1 MKVAVKKINVLR
13 REMIF
18 EVPQER
24 VNQKLEEVLK
34 EMTKYAKIPGFRPG
48 KAPKDM
54 VKKTH
59 EKTAKE
65 EVLKSLI
72 PEIYQEGLVSEK
84 LDPIDFPAIDQID
97 MTQGGLKFR
106 ATIDLRPEVEVK
118 DYKGIKLTKK
128 STEVTDEELE
138 KTLSFFKKS
147 RGMDEKAELNDEFAK
162 TVGFPNLE
170 DFKKAIKSNM
180 EFDKQRQN
188 RAETENQL
196 IDELLKK
203 AKLEVPESLVVR
215 QTQGRMED
223 FYRRMK
229 QYGSKEEDIKKRMQE
244 QEKEIKEAAQKD
256 VKLFLVLQ
264 KIAQIEK
271 ITAGEKAEET
281 LATKVM
287 EFLYKE
293 AKWEENKS

>member
-1 MKVAVKKINVLR
+1 MKVAVKKINTLR
-13 REMIF
+13 REMNF
-18 EVPQER
+18 EVPKER
-24 VNQKLEEVLK
+24 VDQKMDEVLK
-34 EMTKYAKIPGFRPG
+34 EMSKYAKIPGFRPG
-48 KAPKDM
+48 KAPKDV

-59 EKTAKE
+59 EKTARE
-65 EVLKSLI
+65 EMLKSLI
-72 PEIYQEGLVSEK
+72 PQVYQEGLMSEK
-84 LDPIDFPAIDQID
+84 LDPIDFPSIDQVD
-97 MTQGGLKFR
+97 MTHDGLKFR
-106 ATIDLRPEVEVK
+106 AIIDLRPEVQVK

-128 STEVTDEELE
+128 SVEVTDEELE
-138 KTLSFFKKS
+138 KTLGFFKKS
-147 RGMDEKAELNDEFAK
+147 RGMDEKAELNDDFAK

-188 RAETENQL
+188 RSETENQL

-203 AKLEVPESLVVR
+203 ATLEVPESLVLR

-223 FYRRMK
+223 FYNRMK
-229 QYGSKEEDIKKRMQE
+229 QYGSKDEDIKKRMQE

-271 ITAGEKAEET
+271 ITAGEKPEET
-281 LATKVM
+281 LAAKVM
-287 EFLYKE
+287 ELLYKE
-293 AKWEENKS
+293 AKWEENKA